1 MRRGA
6 RFSRRGG
13 GGAPIYAGP
22 LLAWA
27 DGTFLRT
34 TEGSYYTAADAL
46 AWATANT
53 RRSSV
58 EFGESLALI
67 ESSRTNI
74 LTRSEDFSGWS
85 ATTTTVTTNAG
96 TAPDG
101 DADAA
106 TLAHQSATNS
116 RLVLT
121 GLSTLGAS
129 ELVTLSRWVKNSS
142 GDGSTRLQ
150 LIQKDA
156 TTEVSINSTAGAA
169 WAREV
174 NRAASTGAGGSN
186 PQAWHRNGSV
196 SGARTIFAW
205 GIQLERGRYET
216 SYIRTVNSAVTRGAD
231 VATWSADQVPL
242 HLRTRAWKMR
252 VAPGWAHTDLA
263 SGDVRILLSWSADDC
278 VRVRHDGTNV
288 VLEAVVG
295 GVVKATKTL
304 TSITR
309 RAALDVAVDPIAGTV
324 SWGGSA
330 GSAGTPWSWPDGSVR
345 IGGELGGLNEWDGG
359 LGLPET
365 T

>member
-27 DGTFLRT
+27 DGTFLRA

-53 RRSSV
+53 RRTSA

-74 LTRSEDFSGWS
+74 LTRGETFAGWS
-85 ATTTTVTTNAG
+85 TTTTTVTTGAG

-106 TLAHQSATNS
+106 TLAFQTGANS
-116 RLVLT
+116 RVALV

-129 ELVTLSRWVKNSS
+129 EIVTLSRWVKNSV
-142 GDGSTRLQ
+142 GDGSTRWQ
-150 LIQKDA
+150 LVQKDNL
-156 TTEVSINSTAGAA
+156 TEVTLVSTATAG
-169 WAREV
+169 WVREA
-174 NRAASTGAGGSN
+174 NRAASTGVGASN
-186 PQAWHRNGSV
+186 PQVWHRNAQAG
-196 SGARTIFAW
+196 GTRTIFAW
-205 GIQLERGRYET
+205 GAQLERGRYET
-216 SYIRTVNSAVTRGAD
+216 SYIRTADGAVTRGAD

-242 HLRTRAWKMR
+242 HLRARAWKMR
-252 VAPGWAHTDLA
+252 AAPGWAHTDLA
-263 SGDVRILLSWSADDC
+263 SGDVRVLLSWSADDC